1 MCSRLRNALE
11 QTLKG
16 LLQGI
21 AIRSASV
28 HLGGLFDESSVFSCR
43 VGVVIPFLFVDPSC
57 YHSPY
62 EVVLLLFSSRVE

>member
-11 QTLKG
+11 QTPKG
-16 LLQGI
+16 LLRGI

-43 VGVVIPFLFVDPSC
+43 VGVVILFCFCDPSC

-62 EVVLLLFSSRVE
+62 EDVLLLFSSHVE

>member
-1 MCSRLRNALE
+1 MCSRLRNVLG
-11 QTLKG
+11 QTPKG

-28 HLGGLFDESSVFSCR
+28 HLGALFDESSVFSCR
-43 VGVVIPFLFVDPSC
+43 VGVVIPFLFFGPSC

-62 EVVLLLFSSRVE
+62 EVVLLLFTSCVE

>member
-11 QTLKG
+11 QTING

-28 HLGGLFDESSVFSCR
+28 HLGDLFDESSVFSCR